1 MVILLNITKGEPGD
15 VGILSQG
22 VENPNWK
29 RGAWGPHVPLATR
42 RQTKEAIEYL
52 TTQEAA
58 PSSGEECQ
66 VYAYYKVKSSFLI
79 PCWVSYP
86 SRALSG
92 LSQEPYAL
100 VILRVYFLIRR

>member
-29 RGAWGPHVPLATR
+29 RGAWGPHIPLATR

-58 PSSGEECQ
+58 PSSREECQ
-66 VYAYYKVKSSFLI
+66 VYAYYQNKKLI
-79 PCWVSYP
+79 PNP
-86 SRALSG
+86 MLG
-92 LSQEPYAL
+92 LLPLQGI
-100 VILRVYFLIRR
+100 V